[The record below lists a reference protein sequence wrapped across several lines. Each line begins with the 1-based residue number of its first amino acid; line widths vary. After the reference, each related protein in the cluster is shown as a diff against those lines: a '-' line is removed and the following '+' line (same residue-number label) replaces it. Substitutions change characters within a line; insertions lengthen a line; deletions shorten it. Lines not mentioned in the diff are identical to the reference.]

1 MTGMNPVHW
10 EREEVMGMER
20 RPKVNYSH
28 IRLKRRNREQE
39 SNSGMKTYSVQ

>member
-10 EREEVMGMER
+10 VREEVMGMER
-20 RPKVNYSH
+20 RPRVSFNP